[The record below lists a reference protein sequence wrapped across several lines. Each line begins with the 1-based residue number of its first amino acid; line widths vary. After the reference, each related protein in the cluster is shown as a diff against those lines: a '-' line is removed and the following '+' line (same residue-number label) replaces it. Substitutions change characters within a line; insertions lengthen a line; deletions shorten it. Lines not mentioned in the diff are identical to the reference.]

1 MLKFLANFI
10 LKNKNKVKG
19 WIKEP
24 ANFLLKRMLV
34 NSKGQHSWLEMVP
47 DEASF
52 TNLDLSFFSQLI
64 TKTQLL
70 KKIYCTLDGS
80 LISFVLL

>member
-1 MLKFLANFI
+1 MFSKIPEYTLPNMNSIKLVNAQFLANFI

-19 WIKEP
+19 WTKEP

-52 TNLDLSFFSQLI
+52 TNLDLSFFLS
-64 TKTQLL
+64 
-70 KKIYCTLDGS
+70 S
-80 LISFVLL
+80 

>member
-1 MLKFLANFI
+1 MNSIKLVNAQFLANFI

-19 WIKEP
+19 WTKEP
-24 ANFLLKRMLV
+24 VNFLLKRMLV

-52 TNLDLSFFSQLI
+52 NSF
-64 TKTQLL
+64 
-70 KKIYCTLDGS
+70 S
-80 LISFVLL
+80 LRS

>member
-1 MLKFLANFI
+1 MFSKVPEYTLQNMNSIKLVNAQFLANFI

-19 WIKEP
+19 WTKEP

-52 TNLDLSFFSQLI
+52 TNSDLSFFLRS
-64 TKTQLL
+64 
-70 KKIYCTLDGS
+70 
-80 LISFVLL
+80 